1 MVWVKQLVA
10 AATVKWVKVQMNY
23 SELVQAIKDYTEY
36 EEASFVA
43 NIPTFIKQA
52 EEKIL
57 RSVEIPELR
66 KNVAG
71 VVAVGNPYLARPSD
85 FIYLYSLAV
94 RDSDNVYTYLYN
106 KDRSF
111 IREAYP
117 DPSVTGKPKYY
128 AFFNGSSA
136 TSSGNFILTP
146 SPDQAY
152 TVELSYAYDPPSIV
166 DSADNSSWLGDNA
179 ETVLLYGS
187 LLEAYTYMK
196 GEDSLMAVYNQRYQ
210 EALAGL
216 ETLGVKLR
224 TDKFRAM

>member
-1 MVWVKQLVA
+1 
-10 AATVKWVKVQMNY
+10 MNY
-23 SELVQAIKDYTEY
+23 SQLKQAIQDYTEY
-36 EEASFVA
+36 EEVSFVD
-43 NIPTFIKQA
+43 NIPTFVKQA

-94 RDSDNVYTYLYN
+94 RDSDDVYTYLLN

-111 IREAYP
+111 MREAFP
-117 DPSVTGKPKYY
+117 DPAVTGKPKYY
-128 AFFNGSSA
+128 AFFNGSTS

-166 DSADNSSWLGDNA
+166 DSADNTSWLGDNA

-187 LLEAYTYMK
+187 LVEAYTYMK
-196 GEDSLMAVYNQRYQ
+196 GEDSLMSLYIQKYQ

-224 TDKFRAM
+224 TDKFRGM